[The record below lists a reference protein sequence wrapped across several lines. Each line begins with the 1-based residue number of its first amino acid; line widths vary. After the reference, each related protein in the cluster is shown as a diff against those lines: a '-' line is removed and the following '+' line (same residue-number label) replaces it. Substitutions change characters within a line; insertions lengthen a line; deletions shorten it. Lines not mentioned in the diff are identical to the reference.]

1 MKSDTSQW
9 VNKAEDDFRVAE
21 RELRVTDLPSFD
33 AICFHSQQCAEK
45 YLKAFLT
52 EQAVAFPPTHVLVDL
67 LALCLPLAL
76 DFNTIRPDL
85 EDLTVY
91 GVRVRYP
98 GFDATLPAAQEALA
112 ASTRIRAFIRGKIG
126 LPEASS

>member
-1 MKSDTSQW
+1 MKNDTGQW

-21 RELRVTDLPSFD
+21 RELRVTDLPSYD

-45 YLKAFLT
+45 FLKAFLSEHAIT
-52 EQAVAFPPTHVLVDL
+52 FPPTHALVAL
-67 LALCLPLAL
+67 LPLSLPLAA
-76 DFNTIRPDL
+76 DFNTIRQNL

-98 GFDATLPAAQEALA
+98 GFDATLPAAREALA
-112 ASTRIRAFIRGKIG
+112 AANRVRAYIRGKLG
-126 LPEASS
+126 L

>member
-1 MKSDTSQW
+1 MKNDTSQW

-21 RELRVTDLPSFD
+21 RELRVTDLPSYD

-52 EQAVAFPPTHVLVDL
+52 EHSVAFPPTHALVDL
-67 LALCLPLAL
+67 LILSLPLAS
-76 DFNTIRPDL
+76 DFNTIRQDL

-112 ASTRIRAFIRGKIG
+112 ATTRVRAFIRGELG
-126 LPEASS
+126 L

>member
-1 MKSDTSQW
+1 MRNDTGQW

-21 RELRVTDLPSFD
+21 RELRVTDLPSYD

-52 EQAVAFPPTHVLVDL
+52 EHAIAFPPTHALVDL
-67 LALCLPLAL
+67 LTLCLPSAS
-76 DFNTIRPDL
+76 DFNTIRQNL

-112 ASTRIRAFIRGKIG
+112 ATSRVRAFIRGKLG
-126 LPEASS
+126 L